1 LARIYKY
8 LLLSASIVFHSHF
21 LLSQNSQLILK
32 SVSHRIPPYTDHW
45 KYDVDGMPISILC
58 TTQDSLTA
66 IMFYDFQRDA
76 NKVLQK
82 VEVKDVNYSIAYS
95 YIYYYNNAKQIERID
110 KMSDIDFDGKAD
122 DLDYSFTINYDT
134 LGRVSRMR
142 IKKEFTL
149 ARDFHFIW
157 KEGNIVRVENTDGEL
172 NYTMNLAFDDKPNA
186 LERIKWEYITTTGT
200 LEFYA
205 AMFCKN
211 NLVSATLFPAAM
223 DSAVLEIMPSYNE
236 DGLYIS
242 NGMEGVE
249 YHY

>member
-1 LARIYKY
+1 MGQSDIIIR
-8 LLLSASIVFHSHF
+8 
-21 LLSQNSQLILK
+21 

-45 KYDVDGMPISILC
+45 KYDELGLPASILS
-58 TTQDSLTA
+58 TTKDSTAA
-66 IMFYDFQRDA
+66 IMFYEFQRDA

-82 VEVKDVNYSIAYS
+82 VEVKDVSYSIVYS

-110 KMSDIDFDGKAD
+110 KMSDTDYDGKAD
-122 DLDYSFTINYDT
+122 DVDYSFQMDYDT
-134 LGRVSRMR
+134 LGQLSRMR

-149 ARDFHFIW
+149 ARDLHFTW
-157 KEGNIVRVENTDGEL
+157 KDGNIVRVENTDGEL
-172 NYTMNLAFDDKPNA
+172 NYAMDLHFDDKPNA

-211 NLVSATLFPAAM
+211 NLISATLFPAGM
-223 DSAVLEIMPSYNE
+223 DSSVLEIRPQYDDVGM
-236 DGLYIS
+236 YIS